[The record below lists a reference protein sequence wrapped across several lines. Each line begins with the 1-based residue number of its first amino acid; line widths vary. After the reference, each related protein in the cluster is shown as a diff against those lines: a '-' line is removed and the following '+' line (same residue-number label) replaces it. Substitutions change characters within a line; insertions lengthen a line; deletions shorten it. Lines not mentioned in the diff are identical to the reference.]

1 MLLLL
6 YLSEMAQ
13 KKLPKYGWIQL
24 FNSKDIKCSDI
35 KIKGHP
41 LNENFGNT
49 FRVRGQKALRG
60 LTWDY
65 AGLIFIAIFC

>member
-6 YLSEMAQ
+6 YLSGMAQ

-24 FNSKDIKCSDI
+24 FNGKDI

-41 LNENFGNT
+41 LNENYGNT
-49 FRVRGQKALRG
+49 FRVRE
-60 LTWDY
+60 
-65 AGLIFIAIFC
+65 